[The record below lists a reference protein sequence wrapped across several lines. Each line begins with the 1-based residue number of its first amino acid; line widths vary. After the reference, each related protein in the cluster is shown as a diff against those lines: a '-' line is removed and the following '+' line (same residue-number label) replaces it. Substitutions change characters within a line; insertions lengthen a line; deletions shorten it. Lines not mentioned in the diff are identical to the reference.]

1 MARAAMENL
10 DGVERL
16 MMSGLRATLVLEK
29 DAQLTEADVKRVLA
43 DEKLKFE
50 SFAKQVV
57 PPTSPRHRRSPEA
70 SPPARSVRP

>member
-1 MARAAMENL
+1 MENL

-57 PPTSPRHRRSPEA
+57 PRAGAAYVAKTPTFT
-70 SPPARSVRP
+70 